1 MIEDEMNEVFSEID
15 GEGVNVS
22 DPALSVLDYSE
33 TVIVED
39 RPFYTTPFSDYSVT
53 EGLLLLVFVILLV
66 QFFLNLVRRW
76 F

>member
-1 MIEDEMNEVFSEID
+1 MIEDGMNEVFTEID

-22 DPALSVLDYSE
+22 DPALPVLDYSE